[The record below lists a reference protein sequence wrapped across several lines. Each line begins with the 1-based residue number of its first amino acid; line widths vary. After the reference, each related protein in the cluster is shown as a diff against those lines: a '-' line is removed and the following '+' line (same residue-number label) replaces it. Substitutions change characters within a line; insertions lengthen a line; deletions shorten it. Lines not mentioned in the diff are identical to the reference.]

1 MDWWLRLPS
10 LGSYDIGEACINH
23 GLRFRRYQVSK
34 GCLSKDASGIQKISH
49 LAWSI
54 GYMWASSQ
62 PCYWDSGGCERLSLG

>member
-1 MDWWLRLPS
+1 MGWWLRLPS
-10 LGSYDIGEACINH
+10 LGSYDASEACINH
-23 GLRFRRYQVSK
+23 GLRYQRYQVI
-34 GCLSKDASGIQKISH
+34 KDASRYQKMPH